1 MSRINISDVTII
13 IPYYMDSKER
23 YENLCAVYSFLTLK
37 FHVKILIVKYAGSS
51 SKVPDGAVSLQLPY
65 WNGVFHRTMV
75 INEGIKFA
83 TTPYVAIYDCDC
95 IFNVSSIV
103 ESVDLLRHGA
113 TLVYP
118 FNGCF
123 VDIGREYIK
132 EGVKIEHP
140 SYAVNSYG
148 GACFLN
154 REDYIK
160 CGMDNEYLLNAWCH
174 DDIERF
180 KRVSKLGYKVERVDG
195 KCYHIVHPPSAD
207 SKKSPSNEEYNK
219 VANMS
224 KEDLE
229 SYIKTW
235 EWVK

>member
-1 MSRINISDVTII
+1 MSRTFIPDLTII
-13 IPYYMDSKER
+13 IPYYQDSKER
-23 YENLCAVYSFLTLK
+23 YENLCAVYDFLKRK
-37 FHVKILIVKYAGSS
+37 FNVKILIVRYAGSN
-51 SKVPDGAVSLQLPY
+51 SKVPADADTLFITG
-65 WNGVFHRTMV
+65 WNGTFHRTHA

-83 TTPYVAIYDCDC
+83 KTPYIAIYDCDC
-95 IFNVSSIV
+95 IFNISSIV

-123 VDIGREYIK
+123 VDISRDYIK

-160 CGMDNEYLLNAWCH
+160 CGMENEYLLNAWCH

-180 KRVSKLGYKVERVDG
+180 KRVSKLGYRVERVDG
-195 KCYHIVHPPSAD
+195 KCWHISHPPSAD

-235 EWVK
+235 SWIQ